1 MKKIVLTLALI
12 LSVAATGIAQERQE
26 KRRESSEQLS
36 VEQRDKL
43 HLKKMTLDL
52 DLTPAQQ
59 KEMATIIA
67 EQSAKR
73 EAKMAERK
81 DKKEDKK
88 ALTADQKFEMR
99 NKMLDE
105 KMEMK
110 TRMKKVLNEEQMK
123 KWEANQ
129 EKREDR
135 MQKTR
140 RQHRQKSGSE
150 VK

>member
-36 VEQRDKL
+36 VEKKDKL
-43 HLKKMTLDL
+43 HLKKMTLNL
-52 DLTPAQQ
+52 DLTPCKQ
-59 KEMATIIA
+59 KRMATIIA